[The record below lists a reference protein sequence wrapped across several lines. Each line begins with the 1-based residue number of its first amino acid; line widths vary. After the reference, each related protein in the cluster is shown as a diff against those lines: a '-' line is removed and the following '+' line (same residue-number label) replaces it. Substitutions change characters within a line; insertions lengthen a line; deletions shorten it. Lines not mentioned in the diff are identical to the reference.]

1 MIMITWHQKLSITIL
16 ITLYFSEYD
25 YDYINHISW
34 LQSRLRMIKIILE
47 IIINNI
53 DILWQTINN
62 NNCNWNLLSFIYL
75 YCVQECQFNFIKSE
89 QN

>member
-16 ITLYFSEYD
+16 ITLYFFDYD

-34 LQSRLRMIKIILE
+34 LQSRWRMIKIILE

-53 DILWQTINN
+53 DIL
-62 NNCNWNLLSFIYL
+62 
-75 YCVQECQFNFIKSE
+75 
-89 QN
+89 